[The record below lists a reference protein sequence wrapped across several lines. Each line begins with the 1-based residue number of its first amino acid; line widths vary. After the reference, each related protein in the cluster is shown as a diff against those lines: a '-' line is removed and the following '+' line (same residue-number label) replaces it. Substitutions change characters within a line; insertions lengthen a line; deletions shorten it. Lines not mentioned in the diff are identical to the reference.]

1 MKDVRDLL
9 TFPQLTWCEHLDM
22 SGRMLCAQLAGLLML
37 PFIYLFACLLNK
49 HKHGLKTKLKHRN
62 LLPSY
67 LHKPPPQ
74 NTHKKAQQT
83 GSRGGLI
90 TSAEHHHCQMQLP
103 GSRFS
108 AHLLKCTLAESRPR
122 LSLLMC
128 VSSFNDSSIW
138 VRETPSYL
146 PHPGHSY
153 FHADNGGPPVFFSP

>member
-67 LHKPPPQ
+67 LHKAPPKHTQKSPADRKQ
-74 NTHKKAQQT
+74 RRVNYLRRASPLPNAAARITFQ
-83 GSRGGLI
+83 R
-90 TSAEHHHCQMQLP
+90 TSAKMHT
-103 GSRFS
+103 GG
-108 AHLLKCTLAESRPR
+108 KPR